1 MLKKISFKQ
10 LQDAGVFVV
19 TSMSINLPHALEV
32 SSKTLWMLR
41 CKIVTSIWTNFE
53 DALDA
58 TLQQNIHV
66 KQLQDT
72 VHATFQHPYPFQST
86 SRTLWMLCC
95 NIRLNQLRRRSGMLR
110 SNITSISSSSK
121 TLWMLRCNVH
131 FNITSRVPRSFPK
144 RLSVIFNI
152 SMVREVA

>member
-1 MLKKISFKQ
+1 MVGRKYFFDLTNITFTTSFNKTRISSRDSFSRVMLKKISFKQ

-58 TLQQNIHV
+58 TLQQNTHV

-72 VHATFQHPYPFQST
+72 VHATFQHPYPFQPT

-95 NIRLNQLRRRSGMLR
+95 NIRLNQLRRRSG
-110 SNITSISSSSK
+110 
-121 TLWMLRCNVH
+121 CY
-131 FNITSRVPRSFPK
+131 
-144 RLSVIFNI
+144 
-152 SMVREVA
+152 VAT